1 MKTEYRAIDFTKLI
15 AAFLVVA
22 IHIPPFEELAPAFSH
37 AFEQVI
43 CRLSV
48 PFFFLCTGFFTAEKI
63 TDWGRMKSYLLH
75 IIKMYLFWS
84 ILYLPCIFA
93 RFVKKEHAWQ
103 ENVRELLRRFFLI
116 GSYIQLWYLLA
127 TVVAVLLLFLAK
139 RLLGERDGLLILLAV
154 CIYVIGLLGNSYRH
168 IVIQN
173 PVAASAIR
181 GYQDVFLT
189 TRNGFFF
196 GFPFVTMGYFFFQK
210 REKIKRP
217 GKRELL
223 LFFLLLAGLF
233 EEEAWLTTRY
243 GDGSHDMYL
252 LLPAVSGLLFFLV
265 AGIPV
270 SEKADRAAKRARSL
284 STDLFLLH
292 MLVWFWLK
300 KSVIWKF
307 FWAKSALGSYLLV
320 ACISLFLAVL
330 LEAGKRYWKKSIKNI

>member
-1 MKTEYRAIDFTKLI
+1 MKTEYRAIDFAKLI

-37 AFEQVI
+37 TFEQVI

-84 ILYLPCIFA
+84 FLYLPCIFV
-93 RFVKKEHAWQ
+93 RFVKKEHTWQ
-103 ENVRELLRRFFLI
+103 ENVWELLRRFFLI

-127 TVVAVLLLFLAK
+127 TVIAVLLLFLVK
-139 RLLGERDGLLILLAV
+139 RFLKEQDGLLILFAISVYLV
-154 CIYVIGLLGNSYRH
+154 GLLGNSYRH

-173 PVAASAIR
+173 SVAASVVR
-181 GYQDVFLT
+181 GYQDIFLT

-196 GFPFVTMGYFFFQK
+196 GFPFVTMGYFFFK
-210 REKIKRP
+210 NREKIKRP
-217 GKRELL
+217 GKKELFW
-223 LFFLLLAGLF
+223 FFLSLAGLF
-233 EEEAWLTTRY
+233 MEETWLTTRY

-270 SEKADRAAKRARSL
+270 SEKADWSARRARSL
-284 STDLFLLH
+284 STDIFLLH
-292 MLVWFWLK
+292 MLIWFWLK
-300 KSVIWKF
+300 RSIIWQF
-307 FWAKSALGSYLLV
+307 SWAKSAMGSYLLV
-320 ACISLFLAVL
+320 AGSSLILAVC
-330 LEAGKRYWKKSIKNI
+330 LEMGKQYWKKSIKNK